1 MFPGNQNIDVD
12 VDYGVVVVIIMTR
25 LVIDHRNATITRRK
39 MRKLLTNDSNEADHR
54 DEDAIAG
61 VLIPL
66 DNLAIQNC
74 NKVL

>member
-1 MFPGNQNIDVD
+1 
-12 VDYGVVVVIIMTR
+12 
-25 LVIDHRNATITRRK
+25 

-66 DNLAIQNC
+66 DNLEMQNYGFIVSVALGIFK
-74 NKVL
+74 N

>member
-1 MFPGNQNIDVD
+1 
-12 VDYGVVVVIIMTR
+12 
-25 LVIDHRNATITRRK
+25 

-74 NKVL
+74 NNVLWFFFVSIALGIFKKN

>member
-1 MFPGNQNIDVD
+1 
-12 VDYGVVVVIIMTR
+12 
-25 LVIDHRNATITRRK
+25 

-74 NKVL
+74 NEALWVYCIRCIGEFQKLDKSDVQDFAQSLSKPL